1 MSKHTRTTAMRLWI
15 VAGALNGFLAV
26 AFGAFAAHGLR
37 GRVPDADLAIF
48 QTGAHYHLVHAV
60 ALVAVG
66 LAAAHLK
73 HRGVSAAG
81 WLFLAGIVLFSG
93 SLYVPGFTG
102 SRALVMLTPVG
113 GTAFLAGW
121 LALAW
126 AAISAKHV
134 ST

>member
-1 MSKHTRTTAMRLWI
+1 MRTWI
-15 VAGALNGFLAV
+15 VIGALNGFLAV
-26 AFGAFAAHGLR
+26 GLGAFAAHGLR
-37 GRVPDADLAIF
+37 GRVPEADLTIF

-60 ALVAVG
+60 AMVVVG
-66 LAAAHLK
+66 LAALHLR

-81 WLFLAGIVLFSG
+81 WLFLVGILLFSG
-93 SLYVPGFTG
+93 SLYSLGFTG

-126 AAISAKHV
+126 AALRARPASV
-134 ST
+134 